1 MKKFILRCLTSRTK
15 CVWFGV
21 VGFIL
26 CVLPFGVGCGLSVG
40 KVGSQLM
47 DAYFDISGAFM
58 FVSLGLVAV
67 GILLSVCVL
76 GYYLRK
82 KMWMTALKTL
92 IINVVVANIVI
103 VFCEMT
109 SFCLWLRLYMAFT
122 ESPSAAG

>member
-1 MKKFILRCLTSRTK
+1 MKKFTLSCLTSRTK

-21 VGFIL
+21 VGFVL
-26 CVLPFGVGCGLSVG
+26 CIVPFGVGCGFSVG

-47 DAYFDISGAFM
+47 DVYFDIGAAFM
-58 FVSLGLVAV
+58 FVSLGLVTV

-82 KMWMTALKTL
+82 KMWMAVLKTL

-109 SFCLWLRLYMAFT
+109 SFCLWLRSYMAFT
-122 ESPSAAG
+122 ESPSVAG

>member
-1 MKKFILRCLTSRTK
+1 M
-15 CVWFGV
+15 WFGV

-67 GILLSVCVL
+67 GTLLSVCVL